1 MNQVVKKFLLA
12 TVGVWDPMWIQWYR
26 LKSGEKGPIPPFKNR
41 DRIGARDIDWF
52 LRSGAAD
59 YRVFRDAI
67 TRWEAR
73 DLGSLAIL
81 DFGAGC
87 GRILQHF
94 IPDGPSLAASDVD
107 PTAIE
112 YLHTAFPGIHSIAN
126 QSRPPLPFKGQQFD
140 VVYAFSVWTHLPVA
154 LQDEW
159 LAEMHRLLRP
169 GGLLLISTMGYRAL
183 KLLREG
189 NNPLESDWHTISDDD
204 LRARGAIY
212 YEYPI
217 FGQDDELFSGIS
229 ASYGVAAHDPGY
241 IRRAWSGGCDVLE
254 IVEGAFREH
263 QDLVVLRK
271 V

>member
-1 MNQVVKKFLLA
+1 MNYLVKKALLA
-12 TVGVWDPMWIQWYR
+12 TVGVWDPIWIQWYR

-52 LRSGAAD
+52 LRSGTAD
-59 YRVFRDAI
+59 YGVFRDAI
-67 TRWEAR
+67 RRWETR
-73 DLGSLAIL
+73 DLAALSIL

-94 IPDGPSLAASDVD
+94 VPDGPALAASDVD

-112 YLHTAFPGIHSIAN
+112 YLHMAFPAITSIAN
-126 QSRPPLPFKGQQFD
+126 QSRPPLPFKAEQFD
-140 VVYAFSVWTHLPVA
+140 CVYAFSVWTHLPVD

-159 LAEMHRLLRP
+159 LAEMLRIIKV
-169 GGLLLISTMGYRAL
+169 GGLVLISTMGFRAL

-189 NNPLESDWHTISDDD
+189 NNPLESDWHAISDED

-217 FGQDDELFSGIS
+217 YGQDDELFSGIS
-229 ASYGVAAHDPGY
+229 ASYGVAVHDPDY
-241 IRRAWSGGCDVLE
+241 IRRAWNDGFEVLE

-271 V
+271 S

>member
-1 MNQVVKKFLLA
+1 MNRIVKKALLV
-12 TVGVWDPMWIQWYR
+12 TVGIWDPIWIQWYR
-26 LKSGEKGPIPPFKNR
+26 LQSGEKGPIPPFKNR

-59 YRVFRDAI
+59 HRTFRDAI
-67 TRWEAR
+67 TRWDAR
-73 DLGSLAIL
+73 DPASLTVL

-87 GRILQHF
+87 GRILRHF
-94 IPDGPSLAASDVD
+94 IPDGPALAASDVD

-112 YLHTAFPGIHSIAN
+112 YLRKAFPAV
-126 QSRPPLPFKGQQFD
+126 QSVVNDSAPPLPLAGEQFD
-140 VVYAFSVWTHLPVA
+140 CAYAFSVWTHLPVA

-159 LAEMHRLLRP
+159 LTEVCRILKP

-189 NNPLESDWHTISDDD
+189 HNPLESDWHTISDND
-204 LRARGAIY
+204 LQVRGAIY

-229 ASYGVAAHDPGY
+229 ASYGVAVHDPDY
-241 IRRAWSGGCDVLE
+241 IRCAWSADFEVLE

-271 V
+271 S

>member
-1 MNQVVKKFLLA
+1 MNRIVKKVLLA
-12 TVGVWDPMWIQWYR
+12 TVGVWDPIWIQWYR
-26 LKSGEKGPIPPFKNR
+26 LQSGEKGPIPPFKNR

-59 YRVFRDAI
+59 HRTFSDAI
-67 TRWEAR
+67 GRWEMRAPA
-73 DLGSLAIL
+73 SLAIL

-94 IPDGPSLAASDVD
+94 IPDGPALAASDVD

-112 YLHTAFPGIHSIAN
+112 YLSKAFPAIRSVVN
-126 QSRPPLPFKGQQFD
+126 SSRPPLPFAGGQFD
-140 VVYAFSVWTHLPVA
+140 CIYAFSVWTHLPVA

-159 LAEMHRLLRP
+159 LTEARRILKP
-169 GGLLLISTMGYRAL
+169 GGLLLISTMGYHAL

-189 NNPLESDWHTISDDD
+189 NNPLESDWHAISDAD
-204 LRARGAIY
+204 LQARGAIY

-217 FGQDDELFSGIS
+217 FSQDDELFSGIS
-229 ASYGVAAHDPGY
+229 ASYGVAVHDPDY
-241 IRRAWSGGCDVLE
+241 IRRAWSADFEVLE

-271 V
+271 S